1 MRRMIA
7 VSKSSLTEM
16 RRGVLPFCVLAA
28 LRNGEAYAFDL
39 VRTLSTE
46 ELLTSEGTIY
56 PLLSRLRR
64 DEWVTTS
71 WRESEAGPPRRYYR
85 MTDRGK
91 QALEAFAAEWG
102 RFRDAVDSLTATEGA
117 GG

>member
-1 MRRMIA
+1 MRGM
-7 VSKSSLTEM
+7 VVGSKSSLTEM
-16 RRGVLPFCVLAA
+16 RRGVLPFCVLAV
-28 LRNGEAYAFDL
+28 LRGGEAYAFDL
-39 VRTLSTE
+39 VRSLSTE

-85 MTDRGK
+85 MTERGER
-91 QALEAFAAEWG
+91 ALDAFATEWG
-102 RFRDAVDSLTATEGA
+102 RFRDAVDSLVTTEVA

>member
-1 MRRMIA
+1 MVA
-7 VSKSSLTEM
+7 VPKSSLTEM

-28 LRNGEAYAFDL
+28 LHGGEAYAFDL
-39 VRTLSTE
+39 VRSLSTE

-56 PLLSRLRR
+56 PLLARLRR
-64 DEWVTTS
+64 DQWVTTS

-91 QALEAFAAEWG
+91 EALDAFATEWG
-102 RFRDAVDSLTATEGA
+102 RFRDAVDALMATEVA

>member
-1 MRRMIA
+1 MVA
-7 VSKSSLTEM
+7 PTKSSLTEM

-28 LRNGEAYAFDL
+28 LRDGEAYAFDL
-39 VRTLSTE
+39 VRSLSAE

-64 DEWVTTS
+64 DQWVTTR
-71 WRESEAGPPRRYYR
+71 WRESEAGPPRRYYQL
-85 MTDRGK
+85 TDRGK
-91 QALEAFAAEWG
+91 HALEAFSTEWG
-102 RFRDAVDSLTATEGA
+102 HFRDAVDALMATEVA

>member
-1 MRRMIA
+1 MRRMVPA
-7 VSKSSLTEM
+7 PKSSLTEM

-28 LRNGEAYAFDL
+28 LRGGEAYAFDL
-39 VRTLSTE
+39 VRSFSTA

-56 PLLSRLRR
+56 PLLARLRR

-85 MTDRGK
+85 MTDRGNE
-91 QALEAFAAEWG
+91 ALEAFATEWG
-102 RFRDAVDSLTATEGA
+102 RFRDAVDSLMATEVA

>member
-1 MRRMIA
+1 MVA
-7 VSKSSLTEM
+7 VTRSSLTEM

-28 LRNGEAYAFDL
+28 LRAGEAYAFDL
-39 VRTLSTE
+39 VRSLSTE

-71 WRESEAGPPRRYYR
+71 WRESEEGPPRRYYR
-85 MTDRGK
+85 LTDRGR
-91 QALEAFAAEWG
+91 QALDAFMTDWG
-102 RFRDAVDSLTATEGA
+102 RFRDAVDSLVATEVR